1 MNTNPLMSKIALPY
15 ARALFDFS
23 VEKNI
28 MHQITADFQSLNT
41 LLLES
46 NELVEYLNSPI
57 VNQVAKKEILEKT
70 IKSQVNTENF
80 KFLMVLVERN
90 RVSLLLAIISNY
102 LDLVYERASV
112 KIIEVSTAT
121 QFSDSQREALI
132 QKLKELT
139 KAHELRLTITV
150 DSSLIGGFLVKTEYK
165 ILDFT
170 IKNQLARLAKHL
182 DTVLEI

>member
-23 VEKNI
+23 IEKKI
-28 MHQITADFQSLNT
+28 MHQITADFHNLNT
-41 LLLES
+41 FLSES

-70 IKSQVNTENF
+70 IKSQVNTETF
-80 KFLMVLVERN
+80 KFLMVLVERD
-90 RVSLLLAIISNY
+90 RGSLLLAIISNY
-102 LDLVYERASV
+102 LDLVYERVSV

-121 QFSDSQREALI
+121 EFSDSQKEALI

-139 KAHELRLTITV
+139 KACEIRLAITV
-150 DSSLIGGFLVKTEYK
+150 DSSLIGGFLVKTESK
-165 ILDFT
+165 IIDFT
-170 IKNQLARLAKHL
+170 IKNQLTRLAKHL
-182 DTVLEI
+182 DAVLEI